1 MRKIILFLVLM
12 LIGTNV
18 YASGDTFYY
27 DSEKVSEMWITKEKG
42 DNKRSAHP
50 YKLKRRGDNTYIY
63 CLEPF
68 VLLKKDATTYI
79 EDADF
84 TKYNLTQAQ
93 LDRIN
98 LIIYYGYG
106 YRNHTSNIWYGVTQ
120 YLVWQEVDKEADIY
134 FTSEKDGPRK
144 KLYTK
149 EINEIEALISEHKKE
164 ANFKDTYLLSTN
176 QTLDIDSN
184 ITLDDYDIT
193 ADIPYEKEGN
203 TLKISNPQVG
213 EYTFNLVKKNNR
225 FKTEF
230 QMFYSKNSQN
240 VIVPGNS
247 PIYSKEYSF
256 KIIVKEG
263 ELELTKKSTTTNKY
277 LKGAVYGVYQDGT
290 LITKIKTDKKGKGS
304 TKLPFGTYIIKELV
318 APAGYK
324 LDNKEYQV
332 IIGEDKLKIEL
343 NLYDEEDI
351 YEVPDTGTNSIFYTH
366 LGLIIL
372 GSLGLLYVKKK
383 YYMY

>member
-1 MRKIILFLVLM
+1 
-12 LIGTNV
+12 
-18 YASGDTFYY
+18 
-27 DSEKVSEMWITKEKG
+27 
-42 DNKRSAHP
+42 
-50 YKLKRRGDNTYIY
+50 
-63 CLEPF
+63 
-68 VLLKKDATTYI
+68 
-79 EDADF
+79 
-84 TKYNLTQAQ
+84 
-93 LDRIN
+93 
-98 LIIYYGYG
+98 
-106 YRNHTSNIWYGVTQ
+106 
-120 YLVWQEVDKEADIY
+120 
-134 FTSEKDGPRK
+134 
-144 KLYTK
+144 
-149 EINEIEALISEHKKE
+149 
-164 ANFKDTYLLSTN
+164 
-176 QTLDIDSN
+176 
-184 ITLDDYDIT
+184 
-193 ADIPYEKEGN
+193 
-203 TLKISNPQVG
+203 
-213 EYTFNLVKKNNR
+213 
-225 FKTEF
+225 
-230 QMFYSKNSQN
+230 MFYSKNSQN
-240 VIVPGNS
+240 VIVPVNS